1 MRRALLP
8 AIIAALMA
16 PAVAAWGQGRTPDG
30 AALYR
35 DHCAACHGVTRLGEM
50 GPALV
55 PESLARL
62 TPERAEKVIA
72 RGRVATRMPAFQDTL
87 SAAEIAALSRYIFSP
102 PATVPVWDIAKMRA
116 SHRLQTP
123 RDRLPAK
130 PIYHADPL
138 NLFVVVEA
146 GDHHATILDGDRFV
160 PLARF
165 ATPRAV
171 HGGTKFSPDG
181 RFLYLVSR
189 DGWVIEY
196 DLYGLVPVAKI
207 RAGINSRNIAVSAD
221 GRYVAVANSLPDS
234 LVILDA
240 TDLTPVK
247 VIPVVGDKGARSRL
261 SAVYTAP
268 PRHSFIAALKDLAE
282 IWEIGYD
289 AKAHPVYPGFV
300 HSYETG
306 HAEALG
312 DRTGPFAVRRIRLQT
327 PIEDF
332 FFNQSYSL
340 VIGASRA
347 LGGGQVIN
355 LNVGRKIADVALDGM
370 PHLGSGISW
379 KRNGHWV
386 MATPNLRA
394 AKVSVIDMESWKTI
408 ATIPTLG
415 PGFFM
420 RSHKA
425 TPYAW
430 VDVFSGPNRD
440 AIQVIDKRS
449 LTIVRTL
456 RPAPGKTSMHIEF
469 TRDGAYALVSIW
481 DMDGA
486 IVVYDAKTLE
496 EFKRLPMKK
505 PVGKYNVFNK
515 ITYSAGTSH

>member
-1 MRRALLP
+1 MRTALIAAWVAALL
-8 AIIAALMA
+8 A
-16 PAVAAWGQGRTPDG
+16 PAMATAGERPAADG
-30 AALYR
+30 PALYR
-35 DHCAACHGVTRLGEM
+35 TYCASCHGPGRLGAS
-50 GPALV
+50 GPALI
-55 PESLARL
+55 PENLARL
-62 TPERAEKVIA
+62 TPERARKVIA
-72 RGRVATRMPAFQDTL
+72 AGRVATRMPAYGETL
-87 SAAEIAALSRYIFSP
+87 SAAEIDALTAYIFSP
-102 PATVPVWDIAKMRA
+102 LKTVPTWGLDEMRA
-116 SHRLQTP
+116 SHQVQTP
-123 RDRLPAK
+123 RDRLPDAPTYK
-130 PIYHADPL
+130 ADPL
-138 NLFVVVEA
+138 NLFTVIEA
-146 GDHHATILDGDRFV
+146 GDHHATILDGDHFV

-171 HGGTKFSPDG
+171 HGGAKYSPDG

-196 DLYGLVPVAKI
+196 DLYGLLPVARI
-207 RAGINSRNIAVSAD
+207 RAGINSRNIAISAD
-221 GRYVAVANSLPDS
+221 GRYVAVANSLPRT

-240 TDLTPVK
+240 RDLAPVK
-247 VIPVVGDKGARSRL
+247 VIPVVGDKGADSRL

-268 PRHSFIAALKDLAE
+268 PRHSFIAALKDLPE

-289 AKAHPVYPGFV
+289 DQARPVYPGLV
-300 HSYETG
+300 HTYEKG

-312 DRTGPFAVRRIRLQT
+312 VQSGPFAVRRIRLGT

-332 FFNQSYSL
+332 FFNQSYSV
-340 VIGASRA
+340 VIGTTRA
-347 LGGGQVIN
+347 QGGGQVIN
-355 LNVGRKIADVALDGM
+355 LNVGRKIADVAIDGM

-379 KRNGHWV
+379 KRDGRWV
-386 MATPNLRA
+386 MATPNLREG
-394 AKVSVIDMESWKTI
+394 KVSVIDMESWQTI

-420 RSHKA
+420 RSHEN

-430 VDVFSGPNRD
+430 VDVFSGPDRD
-440 AIQVIDKRS
+440 AIQVIDKQS

-456 RPAPGKTSMHIEF
+456 RPEPGKTSMHIEF

-481 DMDGA
+481 EMDGA

-505 PVGKYNVFNK
+505 PVGKYNVYNK